1 MRCPFTQWSF
11 FVTQLT
17 TPFDDLERL
26 DVDYNFNIGSYQQLA
41 TVTVKYDRL
50 GQGPKVMGA
59 KLKNSLEAESRHR
72 LEMKLVKESET
83 TSAVLFVNLDKT
95 NAKLVVKT
103 PDGQVWSPYA

>member
-1 MRCPFTQWSF
+1 MCQWSF

-103 PDGQVWSPYA
+103 PDGQVRSPFA